1 MRKIDRRIVIVVSVI
16 FIIGLAYGLMR
27 FLVAQK
33 EPPPVR
39 RSFEARRYVK
49 VEPVQYT
56 DIPSRVSGPG
66 RLASVAEIDIVAE
79 ASGKRNEGDFETRR
93 RGNDKKSHY
102 DTQGKARYGGLED
115 ITRQQDRRNSR
126 CGRE

>member
-39 RSFEARRYVK
+39 RSIEARRFVRI
-49 VEPVQYT
+49 EPVQYT
-56 DIPSRVSGPG
+56 NIPSSVTGPG
-66 RLASVAEIDIVAE
+66 RLASVAEIDIVSE
-79 ASGKRNEGDFETRR
+79 ASGKIEAGTVALKKGASLEYARQGD
-93 RGNDKKSHY
+93 
-102 DTQGKARYGGLED
+102 LL
-115 ITRQQDRRNSR
+115 
-126 CGRE
+126 